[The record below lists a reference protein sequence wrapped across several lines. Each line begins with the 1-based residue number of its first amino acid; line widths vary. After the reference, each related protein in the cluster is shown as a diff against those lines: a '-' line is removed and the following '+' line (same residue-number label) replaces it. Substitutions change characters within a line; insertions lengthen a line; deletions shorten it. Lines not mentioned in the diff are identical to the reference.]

1 MSAKTDREANAALAE
16 TKAEAKADAE
26 TKAEAKAAAARD
38 PVDSLS
44 AATLSD
50 ANKELA
56 TQLLSLQTAQ
66 AETIT
71 AITEMAQKVVDAK
84 GEPAAVLAQAQPLSH
99 LLGVLAASAQAVTE
113 AAGVVKAADAGL
125 KAK

>member
-1 MSAKTDREANAALAE
+1 MSAKTDRESAAAVVAE
-16 TKAEAKADAE
+16 EKASA
-26 TKAEAKAAAARD
+26 AAAARD

-56 TQLLSLQTAQ
+56 TELLALQTAQ
-66 AETIT
+66 ADSIT
-71 AITEMAQKVVDAK
+71 AITEIAQKVVDAK

-99 LLGVLAASAQAVTE
+99 LLTVLAASAQAVTE